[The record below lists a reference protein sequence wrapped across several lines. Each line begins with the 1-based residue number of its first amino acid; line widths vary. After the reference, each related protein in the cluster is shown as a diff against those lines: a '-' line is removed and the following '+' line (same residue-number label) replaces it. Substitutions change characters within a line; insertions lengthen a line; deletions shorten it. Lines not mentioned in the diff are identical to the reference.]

1 MVFFILPIGTWTYY
15 NIGPL
20 PENSGT
26 GAHAEFSRISAI
38 ILIFEGDSMANH
50 PSALKRYRQNQRR
63 RLINQMN
70 RQKLKTQMKKLR
82 TALASGKPDDAKT
95 LLPATLSII
104 DRSVKKGVIKENTA
118 RRYKSRLTR
127 RVNTPRE
134 AQAR

>member
-1 MVFFILPIGTWTYY
+1 
-15 NIGPL
+15 
-20 PENSGT
+20 
-26 GAHAEFSRISAI
+26 
-38 ILIFEGDSMANH
+38 MANH